1 MSTWEGRVEDA
12 PATKWATRSSRPVV
26 STWEG
31 RVEDFDLLTGQA
43 RFGGDLTA
51 DGALWLGFVRSPIA
65 RAAISGID
73 TSEADVLDGVVG
85 VFTADDLDLVT
96 QAGLEGISPAN
107 ISRPPLAEG
116 SVAYVGEAVAV
127 VVAVNEAVAVDACEL
142 VAVDYQRLPPVP
154 DQISATAEDAPLL
167 HRAHGSNTVL
177 TVPSGD
183 LAVTQAALDAAD
195 VTVTVKQHYP
205 RVACSPIEGV
215 AGLVVPDGDRAV
227 IHINAQMPSLTHDEL
242 AGTLGVDDDQ
252 ISLVVPPIG
261 GGFGGKCDGENGLF
275 AVAAR
280 LALRLN
286 RPLRLAQSRPEN
298 LLSMQARDQ
307 NQQITLAADQSG
319 VVTALEAE
327 VSADV
332 GGYAGMGAFEPLQT
346 QRLIPGPYR
355 IDQVAVTASAVMT
368 NTVPTGPYRGP
379 GRAEAIGL
387 LELAMDN
394 LARTLDLDPAEV
406 RRRNLLRP
414 ADFPR
419 QMPGGLVMDEAD
431 HLGALEQALTEIGY
445 RQLREKQD
453 ACRAAEDHRLL
464 GIGISCWADF
474 TGRHEPCQ
482 PAAARVTADGRIEID
497 AGIAPIGQGMG
508 TVVARLVAEALS
520 LDPAHVVA
528 ATPDTGRFRSAL
540 GSFGSRSASLAG
552 SSAVEVSSRLL
563 DKLKERAA
571 ELLEAAKDDIEL
583 RLATSTKP
591 PGTPSEVQDAVLQ
604 DAVLGVRGTPSA
616 SIPLADLAGIEATAA
631 FDQGQ
636 PTFPGGTHVAVVE
649 VDSETGAVDLIRHLA
664 VTDCGRV
671 LSEVQASG
679 QVQGGAAQGIAIAL
693 FEEMRYDADANP
705 LTTSLADY
713 LVPAASDV
721 PKVETVFLETPTD
734 RNPLGVKG
742 VAESGTIAAPAAVQ
756 NAIIDA
762 LSPLGVTHI
771 DMPCT
776 PEKIWQA
783 IRTSQYGRSQ
793 IPDSAVV

>member
-1 MSTWEGRVEDA
+1 MSNWEGRI
-12 PATKWATRSSRPVV
+12 
-26 STWEG
+26 
-31 RVEDFDLLTGQA
+31 EDFDLLTGQA
-43 RFGGDLTA
+43 RFGGDLTTE
-51 DGALWLGFVRSPIA
+51 GALWLGFVRSPIA
-65 RAAISGID
+65 RATIAGID
-73 TSEADVLDGVVG
+73 TSEAEALDGVVG
-85 VFTADDLDLVT
+85 VFTADDLGLIT
-96 QAGLEGISPAN
+96 QAGLEGISPAR

-116 SVAYVGEAVAV
+116 SVAYVGEAVAA
-127 VVAVNEAVAVDACEL
+127 VVAVSEAVAADACDL
-142 VAVDYQRLPPVP
+142 VAVDYKSLPPVP
-154 DQISATAEDAPLL
+154 DQTAATAEEAPLL
-167 HRAHGSNTVL
+167 HPDHSSNTVL

-183 LAVTQAALDAAD
+183 LTATQAVLQRAD
-195 VTVTVKQHYP
+195 VTVTVSQHYP

-215 AGLVVPDGDRAV
+215 AGLVVPNGDRAA

-242 AGTLGVDDDQ
+242 AGTLATDDDQ
-252 ISLVVPPIG
+252 ISLIIPPIG

-286 RPLRLAQSRPEN
+286 RPLRLVQSRPEN

-307 NQQITLAADQSG
+307 LQRITLAADRDG
-319 VVTALEAE
+319 IVTALEAE

-387 LELAMDN
+387 VERAMDT
-394 LARTLDLDPAEV
+394 LARKLNLDPAEV

-414 ADFPR
+414 DDFPR

-431 HLGALEQALTEIGY
+431 HLGALELALSEIGY
-445 RQLREKQD
+445 QRLREEQ
-453 ACRAAEDHRLL
+453 AARHAAGDQRLL

-482 PAAARVTADGRIEID
+482 PAAARVTADGLIEID
-497 AGIAPIGQGMG
+497 AGIAPIGQGMQSII
-508 TVVARLVAEALS
+508 TRLTADALG
-520 LDPAHVVA
+520 LDPAMIVA

-540 GSFGSRSASLAG
+540 GSFGSRSASLAS
-552 SSAVEVSSRLL
+552 SSAVEVSGRLL

-571 ELLEAAKDDIEL
+571 DLLEAAVDDIEL
-583 RLATSTKP
+583 RP
-591 PGTPSEVQDAVLQ
+591 NGT
-604 DAVLGVRGTPSA
+604 LGVRGTPSA
-616 SIPLADLAGIEATAA
+616 SIPLADLAGTEVTAA

-649 VDSETGAVDLIRHLA
+649 VDTETGNVDLIRHVA

-671 LSEVQASG
+671 LDETMASG
-679 QVQGGAAQGIAIAL
+679 QVQGGAVQGIAVAL
-693 FEEMRYDADANP
+693 FEEMRYDAEANP

-721 PKVETVFLETPTD
+721 PEVETAFIQTPTN

-742 VAESGTIAAPAAVQ
+742 VAESGAIAAPPAVQ

-762 LSPLGVTHI
+762 LAPLGVTHI

-776 PEKIWQA
+776 PEKVWQA
-783 IRTSQYGRSQ
+783 IRASQT
-793 IPDSAVV
+793 